1 MKALLVVLYVVLGL
15 FQFVATVDGLKL
27 WLDIGT
33 WLAVLSAIVVAW
45 LPLIGTVAGVVG
57 AHHAWHWS
65 WVGAIALFFGPQ
77 IVILVLA
84 LVIN

>member
-1 MKALLVVLYVVLGL
+1 MKALLVVIYVVLGL
-15 FQFVATVDGLKL
+15 FQFVAAVDGLKV

-45 LPLIGTVAGVVG
+45 LPLVGTVAGVVG

-65 WVGAIALFFGPQ
+65 WLGAIALFFWFAGCAAALGPRW
-77 IVILVLA
+77 
-84 LVIN
+84 